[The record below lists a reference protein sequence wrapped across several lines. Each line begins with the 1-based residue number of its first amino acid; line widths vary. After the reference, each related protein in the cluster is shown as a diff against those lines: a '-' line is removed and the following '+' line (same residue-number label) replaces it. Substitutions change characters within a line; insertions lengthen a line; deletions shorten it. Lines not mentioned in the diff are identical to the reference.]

1 VGLDEERVYRN
12 NVDKRDEFHVRILGV
27 ADRIKEG
34 EDQLRPTT
42 REVFLLTFNF
52 LLYFFGRHL
61 ITFFVKKTNLRAQ
74 FFFLSLFIPI
84 LYMFRATKCSSSGQ
98 SIVSI
103 RPLIYVTLQTV
114 EWSKISKFIL
124 K

>member
-1 VGLDEERVYRN
+1 
-12 NVDKRDEFHVRILGV
+12 VDNRDEFHVRILDA

-42 REVFLLTFNF
+42 REVFLLTVNF
-52 LLYFFGRHL
+52 LLYFVGRHL
-61 ITFFVKKTNLRAQ
+61 ITFFVKKNQLDAQ
-74 FFFLSLFIPI
+74 FFFLYLFIPI

-103 RPLIYVTLQTV
+103 RSLIYVTLQTV